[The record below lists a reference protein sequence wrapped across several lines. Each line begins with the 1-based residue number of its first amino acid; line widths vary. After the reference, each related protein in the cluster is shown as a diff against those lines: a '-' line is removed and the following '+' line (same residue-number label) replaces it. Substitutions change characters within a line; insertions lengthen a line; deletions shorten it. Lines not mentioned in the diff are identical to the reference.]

1 MKFARPLVALPR
13 WMVLPAVTLTAI
25 LSSCGGGGGG
35 STPPPPPPPAL
46 EIVNATLPDGI
57 NGKIYSVTMVAA
69 NGMGTLT
76 WSVDPTSG
84 NLPPGLSL
92 STAGVI
98 SGTPNTTA
106 NFNFTIDVQ
115 DSSGRMASHPYLVA
129 IHDLLQVTTQTIPTT
144 TFGAAFNFT
153 LAATG
158 GVPPYTWTAPGGLPP
173 GIALSSSGVLSGD
186 PTPPVGTTLPLLID
200 IADSDTTQQ
209 SLTVQI
215 PWTINNPPLAVATSF
230 LPATYVGG
238 PYCVMLVPPIGYTG
252 SFSSAANLPP
262 GITQTGAGNSELCG
276 SPTAAGNFPFTV
288 QFTDDSSGNTTQP
301 QSLAIQVTSG
311 TLARND
317 QPTAAVPLSNGVYR
331 ASISPLVD
339 PAHPAMLNADN
350 DYFQLSSQPG
360 QLVNLQIFA
369 ARGSLLLPS
378 FTSSPLD
385 SVIEVVDAGGNRLN
399 ICAQPDSPAGP
410 FNQPCLNFQIATGTA
425 PNGDSQLFLQVPTSA
440 GGPMTFY
447 LHVLDYRGDARPDM
461 LYDLEISGVN

>member
-1 MKFARPLVALPR
+1 MNFARSLVWLPR
-13 WMVLPAVTLTAI
+13 WMIFPAIALTAL

-35 STPPPPPPPAL
+35 STPPPPPPAL

-57 NGKIYSVTMVAA
+57 NGKIYNVTMVAT
-69 NGMGTLT
+69 NGIGTLT
-76 WSVDPTSG
+76 WSVDATGG
-84 NLPPGLSL
+84 NLPSGLSL

-115 DSSGRMASHPYLVA
+115 DSSGRTASHPYVVA
-129 IHDLLQVTTQTIPTT
+129 IHDLLQVTTQSIPTA
-144 TFGAAFNFT
+144 TFGTAFNFAI
-153 LAATG
+153 AATG

-173 GIALSSSGVLSGD
+173 GIALSQSGVLSGD
-186 PTPPVGTTLPLLID
+186 PTPPAGTTLPLLID

-230 LPATYVGG
+230 LPGTYVGA

-252 SFSSAANLPP
+252 SFSAAANLPP
-262 GITQTGAGNSELCG
+262 GITQAGVGNSELCG
-276 SPTAAGNFPFTV
+276 SPTAPGNYPFTV
-288 QFTDDSSGNTTQP
+288 RFTDDSSGNTTAP
-301 QSLAIQVTSG
+301 QSLAIEVASG
-311 TLARND
+311 TIARND
-317 QPTAAVPLSNGVYR
+317 QPSAAVPLSNGVYR

-339 PAHPAMLNADN
+339 PAHPGTLNADN
-350 DYFQLSSQPG
+350 DYFQLSAQPG

-399 ICAQPDSPAGP
+399 ICAQPDNPAGP
-410 FNQPCLNFQIATGTA
+410 FNQPCLNYQIATGTG
-425 PNGDSQLFLQVPTSA
+425 PNSDSQLFLQVPTSA
-440 GGPMTFY
+440 TGPMTFY

>member
-76 WSVDPTSG
+76 WSVDATSG

>member
-1 MKFARPLVALPR
+1 MRLARSLISLPR
-13 WMVLPAVTLTAI
+13 WMIFPAVVLTAL
-25 LSSCGGGGGG
+25 LSSCGGGGGGG
-35 STPPPPPPPAL
+35 STPPPPPAL
-46 EIVNATLPDGI
+46 EVVNATLPDGI
-57 NGKIYSVTMVAA
+57 NGKIYDVTMVAA
-69 NGMGTLT
+69 NGIGGLT
-76 WSVDPTSG
+76 WSVDATSG
-84 NLPPGLSL
+84 NLPSGLSL
-92 STAGVI
+92 SSAGVI

-115 DSSGRMASHPYLVA
+115 DSSGRTASHPYVVA
-129 IHDLLQVTTQTIPTT
+129 IHDLLQVTTQSIPAA
-144 TFGAAFNFT
+144 TFGAAFNFA

-173 GIALSSSGVLSGD
+173 GIALSEAGVLSGD
-186 PTPPVGTTLPLLID
+186 PTPPAGTTLPLLID

-230 LPATYVGG
+230 LPGTYLGA

-252 SFSSAANLPP
+252 SFSAAANLPP

-276 SPTAAGNFPFTV
+276 TPTATGNYPFTV

-301 QSLAIQVTSG
+301 QSLAIEVTSG

-317 QPTAAVPLSNGVYR
+317 QPSAAVPLSNGVYR

-339 PAHPAMLNADN
+339 PAHPGTLNADN
-350 DYFQLSSQPG
+350 DYLQLSSQPG

-399 ICAQPDSPAGP
+399 ICAQPNSPAGP
-410 FNQPCLNFQIATGTA
+410 FNQPCLNYQIATGTA
-425 PNGDSQLFLQVPTSA
+425 PNSDSQLFLQVPASA
-440 GGPMTFY
+440 AGSMTFY